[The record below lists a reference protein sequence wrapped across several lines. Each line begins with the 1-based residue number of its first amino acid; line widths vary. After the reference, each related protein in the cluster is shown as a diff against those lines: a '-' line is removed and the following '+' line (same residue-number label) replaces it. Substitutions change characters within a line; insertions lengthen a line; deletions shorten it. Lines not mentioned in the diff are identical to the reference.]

1 MRLSVEQI
9 RSFHLNG
16 FLSITEPIAT
26 PDELDWMREAYDGM
40 FERKAGFDSGDQF
53 DLAGEDNQGETAAL
67 PQVLNPLAYA
77 PELANGTYLQVA
89 TDIVRELLGP
99 EAGLGVAHAIF
110 KPAGHG
116 AATPWHQD
124 EAYWEPDQQYV
135 TVSVWMPLQEAT
147 LENGCLWFMPGS
159 HYWEL
164 LPHRPIGG
172 NARVHGLELVDL
184 APIVDPVA
192 CPLPA
197 GGITIHHNR
206 TLHYAGAN
214 TSDVPRRALIM
225 MGGLPAKPAPQP
237 RQFPWQDTRNT
248 ARAERAASSA
258 TIKP

>member
-1 MRLSVEQI
+1 MRLTVEQI
-9 RSFHLNG
+9 RFFHLNG
-16 FLSITEPIAT
+16 FLNINEPIAG
-26 PDELDWMREAYDGM
+26 PEELAWMRELYDGM
-40 FERKAGFDSGDQF
+40 FERKAGFERGDQF
-53 DLAGEDNQGETAAL
+53 DLAGTDEDGKEAAL

-77 PELANGTYLQVA
+77 PELGNGNYLAVANE
-89 TDIVRELLGP
+89 IVQDLLGP
-99 EAGLGVAHAIF
+99 EASVGVAHAIF

-124 EAYWEPDQQYV
+124 EAYWEPNQQYT

-147 LENGCLWFMPGS
+147 VENGCLWFMPGS

-164 LPHRPIGG
+164 LPHQPIGG
-172 NARVHGLELVDL
+172 DVRVHGLELVDL

-192 CPLPA
+192 CALPA

-225 MGGLPAKPAPQP
+225 MGGLPAKPAPQS
-237 RQFPWQDTRNT
+237 RRFPWQETRQT
-248 ARAERAASSA
+248 ARSERAAS
-258 TIKP
+258 T